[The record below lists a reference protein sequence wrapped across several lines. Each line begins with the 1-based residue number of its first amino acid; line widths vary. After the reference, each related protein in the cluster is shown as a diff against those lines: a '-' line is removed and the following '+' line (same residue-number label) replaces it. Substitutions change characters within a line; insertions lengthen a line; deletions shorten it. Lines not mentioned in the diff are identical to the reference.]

1 MTEDRRPKRLLLA
14 VVVAMASADAAMAQA
29 RASERATLKQ
39 VINGDTITIDYF
51 RPSLRGRDSIFGGQ
65 VEWGHVWTPGA
76 NRATTLRVTRPTRIE
91 NVPVAPGTYAMWIA
105 VRRDSAWTL
114 YLHPDTTKW
123 HLPSP
128 PLSEMAMTI
137 PLPAPSVA
145 ASRRETLAWDF
156 EHIRSGGAQL
166 QMHWGTTLLSFA
178 ITVVDAPV
186 STVDAAIG
194 RRYEGDWLDISA
206 RDTTRRRDVVL
217 RYDAATRQLLYSNSA
232 DLTNDE
238 PGARWGRV
246 LMPRSEDIFLLA
258 YTINGELAQM
268 TIGDQQLFIEFTTTN
283 GVATSY
289 VRRNSQDVITSRGVR
304 KP

>member
-1 MTEDRRPKRLLLA
+1 MRGRGTWGVGRGIALA
-14 VVVAMASADAAMAQA
+14 GILAAQPLHAQA

-65 VEWGHVWTPGA
+65 VAWGHVWTPGA

-91 NVPVAPGTYAMWIA
+91 GVPVAPGTYAMWIA

-123 HLPSP
+123 HLPPP

-137 PLPAPSVA
+137 PIPAPRIA
-145 ASRRETLAWDF
+145 DARRETLAWDF
-156 EHIRSGGAQL
+156 EQIRAGGAQL
-166 QMHWGTTLLSFA
+166 QMHWGRTLLSLG
-178 ITVVDAPV
+178 ITVADAPV
-186 STVDAAIG
+186 STVDVAIA
-194 RRYEGDWLDISA
+194 RRYEGDWIETSA

-217 RYDAATRQLLYSNSA
+217 RYDAATRQLVYSNSA
-232 DLTNDE
+232 DQMHNE
-238 PGARWGRV
+238 PGATWGQV
-246 LMPRSEDIFLLA
+246 LMPRSEDIFMLA
-258 YTINGELAQM
+258 YTLNGELAQM
-268 TIGDQQLFIEFTTTN
+268 NIGNQQLFIEFTTTN